1 MKIEAKGIVDGIRA
15 EVAAAVEA
23 HKANGVE
30 PTIRVIVATD
40 DAAVLSY
47 VRSKVKQAGTLGIAM
62 EVVEFG
68 ADRDQAAFEDLIRRS
83 NDDPA
88 IHGVM
93 VELPVRD
100 GLDHDRVL
108 SILDPHKDV
117 DGLTTLNQG
126 LIQQNREAEA
136 ICPATP
142 QACIRLAE
150 TVGPLAGVSAAVVG
164 RGPTV
169 GKPLAAMLINRSATV
184 TVAHS
189 RTADLGAAIAP
200 CRVVFAATGRPG
212 LLNAGNV
219 TSDHVVVDAGI
230 AYKDDRLVGD
240 FDADAADAVHAYTPV
255 PGGVGRVT
263 SALIFANLL
272 KCMNLQG
279 LGQ

>member
-1 MKIEAKGIVDGIRA
+1 MKIEAKDIVDGIKA
-15 EVAAAVEA
+15 EVMAGVDA
-23 HKANGVE
+23 HKTRGVE
-30 PTIRVIVATD
+30 PMIRVIVATD

-47 VRSKVKQAGTLGIAM
+47 VRSKVKQAATLGIAM

-68 ADRDQAAFEDLIRRS
+68 PDKNQAAFEDLITRS
-83 NDDPA
+83 NADPA

-100 GLDHDRVL
+100 GLNHDRVL
-108 SILDPHKDV
+108 SILDPKKDV

-126 LIQQNREAEA
+126 LIQQSREAEA

-150 TVGPLAGVSAAVVG
+150 TVGALEGAHVAVVG

-189 RTADLGAAIAP
+189 RTRDLAATIAP
-200 CRVVFAATGRPG
+200 CRFVFAATGRPG

-219 TSDHVVVDAGI
+219 TADHVILDAGI
-230 AYKDDRLVGD
+230 AYKDDKLVGD
-240 FDADAADAVHAYTPV
+240 FDAEAAERVAAYTPV

-263 SALIFANLL
+263 SAMIFANLL
-272 KCMNLQG
+272 KCMDLQG
-279 LGQ
+279 HGA

>member
-1 MKIEAKGIVDGIRA
+1 MKIEAKDIVDGIKA
-15 EVAAAVEA
+15 EVSAAVEA
-23 HKANGVE
+23 YKAGDVE
-30 PTIRVIVATD
+30 PKIRVIVATD

-68 ADRDQAAFEDLIRRS
+68 PERDQAAFEDLIRQS
-83 NDDPA
+83 NADSA

-93 VELPVRD
+93 IELPVRD

-108 SILDPHKDV
+108 SILDPKKDV

-126 LIQQNREAEA
+126 LIQQGREEEA

-150 TVGPLAGVSAAVVG
+150 TVGALVGERVAVVG

-169 GKPLAAMLINRSATV
+169 GRPLAAMLINRSATV

-189 RTADLGAAIAP
+189 RTKYLAATIAP
-200 CRVVFAATGRPG
+200 CRFVFAATGRPG
-212 LLNAGNV
+212 LLNAENV
-219 TSDHVVVDAGI
+219 SAGHVILDAGI
-230 AYKDDRLVGD
+230 AYEDDKLVGD
-240 FDADAADAVHAYTPV
+240 FDAEAADAVAAYTPV

-272 KCMNLQG
+272 KCMTLQG
-279 LGQ
+279 HTR

>member
-1 MKIEAKGIVDGIRA
+1 MRIEAKDIVDGVKA
-15 EVAAAVEA
+15 EVASAVEA
-23 HKANGVE
+23 HKAKGVE
-30 PTIRVIVATD
+30 PRIRVVVATD

-47 VRSKVKQAGTLGIAM
+47 VRSKVKQAANLGIAM
-62 EVVEFG
+62 EVVELG
-68 ADRDQAAFEDLIRRS
+68 PEKDQTAFEDLIRES
-83 NDDPA
+83 NADLS

-108 SILDPHKDV
+108 SILDPKKDV

-126 LIQQNREAEA
+126 LIQQGREDEA

-150 TVGPLAGVSAAVVG
+150 TVGGLSGTAVAVVG

-189 RTADLGAAIAP
+189 RTADLAATIAP
-200 CRVVFAATGRPG
+200 CRFVFAATGRPG
-212 LLNAGNV
+212 LLNAANV
-219 TSDHVVVDAGI
+219 TADHVIVDAGI
-230 AYKDDRLVGD
+230 AYKDDKLVGD
-240 FDADAADAVHAYTPV
+240 FDAAAADAVAAYTPV

-272 KCMNLQG
+272 KCMRLQG
-279 LGQ
+279 HM

>member
-1 MKIEAKGIVDGIRA
+1 MKIEAKDIVDGVKA

-23 HKANGVE
+23 HKAKGVE
-30 PTIRVIVATD
+30 PRIRVVVATD

-47 VRSKVKQAGTLGIAM
+47 VRSKVKQAGNLGIAM
-62 EVVEFG
+62 EVVELG
-68 ADRDQAAFEDLIRRS
+68 PEKDQTAFEDLIRES
-83 NDDPA
+83 NADLS

-100 GLDHDRVL
+100 GLNHDRVL
-108 SILDPHKDV
+108 SILDPKKDV

-126 LIQQNREAEA
+126 LIQQGREDEA

-150 TVGPLAGVSAAVVG
+150 TVGGLSGAAVAVVG

-189 RTADLGAAIAP
+189 RTADLAATIAP
-200 CRVVFAATGRPG
+200 CRFVFAATGRPG
-212 LLNAGNV
+212 LLTAANV
-219 TSDHVVVDAGI
+219 TADQVIVDAGI
-230 AYKDDRLVGD
+230 AYKDDKLVGD
-240 FDADAADAVHAYTPV
+240 FDAAAADAVAAYTPV

-272 KCMNLQG
+272 KCMRLQG
-279 LGQ
+279 HM

>member
-1 MKIEAKGIVDGIRA
+1 MKIETKDMVDAIKA
-15 EVAAAVEA
+15 DVTAAVEA
-23 HKANGVE
+23 HKVRDVA
-30 PTIRVIVATD
+30 PTVRVIVATD
-40 DAAVLSY
+40 DPAVLSY

-62 EVVEFG
+62 EVVELG
-68 ADRDQAAFEDLIRRS
+68 ADADQAAFEELVHRS
-83 NDDPA
+83 NADPA

-93 VELPVRD
+93 IELPVRD

-108 SILDPHKDV
+108 SILDPRKDV
-117 DGLTTLNQG
+117 DGLTTTNQG
-126 LIQQNREAEA
+126 LIQQGREDEA

-150 TVGPLAGVSAAVVG
+150 TVGPLSGAVVAVVG

-184 TVAHS
+184 TVCHS
-189 RTADLGAAIAP
+189 RTRDLAAAIAP
-200 CRVVFAATGRPG
+200 SRFVFAATGRPD
-212 LLNAGNV
+212 LLTASNV
-219 TSDHVVVDAGI
+219 TRDHVIVDAGI
-230 AYKDDRLVGD
+230 AYKDDKLVGD
-240 FDADAADAVHAYTPV
+240 FDASATEAVHAYTPV

-279 LGQ
+279 LGA

>member
-1 MKIEAKGIVDGIRA
+1 MRIEAKDIVDGVKA

-23 HKANGVE
+23 HKAKGVE
-30 PTIRVIVATD
+30 PRIRVVVATD

-47 VRSKVKQAGTLGIAM
+47 VRSKVKQAGNLGIAM
-62 EVVEFG
+62 EVVELG
-68 ADRDQAAFEDLIRRS
+68 PEKDQAAFEELIRES
-83 NDDPA
+83 NADLS

-108 SILDPHKDV
+108 SILDPKKDV

-126 LIQQNREAEA
+126 LIQQGREDEA

-150 TVGPLAGVSAAVVG
+150 TVGGLSGARVAVVG

-189 RTADLGAAIAP
+189 RTADLAAAIAP
-200 CRVVFAATGRPG
+200 CRFVFAATGRPG
-212 LLNAGNV
+212 LLNAANV
-219 TSDHVVVDAGI
+219 TADHVIVDAGI
-230 AYKDDRLVGD
+230 AYKDDKLVGD
-240 FDADAADAVHAYTPV
+240 FDAAAADAVAAYTPV

-272 KCMNLQG
+272 KCMRLQG
-279 LGQ
+279 HM

>member
-1 MKIEAKGIVDGIRA
+1 MKIEAKDIVDGIKA
-15 EVAAAVEA
+15 EVSAAVEA
-23 HKANGVE
+23 YKAGDVE
-30 PTIRVIVATD
+30 PKIRVIVATD

-68 ADRDQAAFEDLIRRS
+68 PERDQAAFEDLIRQS
-83 NDDPA
+83 NADSA

-93 VELPVRD
+93 IELPVRD

-108 SILDPHKDV
+108 SILDPKKDV

-126 LIQQNREAEA
+126 LIQQGREEEA

-150 TVGPLAGVSAAVVG
+150 TVGALVGERVAVVG

-169 GKPLAAMLINRSATV
+169 GRPLAAMLINRSATV

-189 RTADLGAAIAP
+189 RTKDLAATIAP
-200 CRVVFAATGRPG
+200 CRFVFAATGRPG
-212 LLNAGNV
+212 LLNAENV
-219 TSDHVVVDAGI
+219 SAGHVILDAGI
-230 AYKDDRLVGD
+230 AYEDDKLVGD
-240 FDADAADAVHAYTPV
+240 FDAEAADAVAAYTPV

-272 KCMNLQG
+272 KCMTLQG
-279 LGQ
+279 HTR

>member
-1 MKIEAKGIVDGIRA
+1 MKIEAKDIVDAIKA
-15 EVAAAVEA
+15 EVTAGVEA
-23 HKANGVE
+23 HKARGVE

-47 VRSKVKQAGTLGIAM
+47 VRSKVKQAGNLGIAM

-68 ADRDQAAFEDLIRRS
+68 PDKDQAAFEALIRAS
-83 NDDPA
+83 NDDA
-88 IHGVM
+88 SIHGVM

-108 SILDPHKDV
+108 SILDPKKDV

-126 LIQQNREAEA
+126 LIQQGREAEA

-150 TVGPLAGVSAAVVG
+150 TVGGLSGERVAVVG

-189 RTADLGAAIAP
+189 RTTDLAATIAP
-200 CRVVFAATGRPG
+200 CRFVFAATGRPG

-219 TSDHVVVDAGI
+219 TADHVILDAGI
-230 AYKDDRLVGD
+230 AYKDDKLVGD
-240 FDADAADAVHAYTPV
+240 FDAEAAEGVAAYTPV

-263 SALIFANLL
+263 SAIIFANLL
-272 KCMNLQG
+272 KCMRLQG
-279 LGQ
+279 HP